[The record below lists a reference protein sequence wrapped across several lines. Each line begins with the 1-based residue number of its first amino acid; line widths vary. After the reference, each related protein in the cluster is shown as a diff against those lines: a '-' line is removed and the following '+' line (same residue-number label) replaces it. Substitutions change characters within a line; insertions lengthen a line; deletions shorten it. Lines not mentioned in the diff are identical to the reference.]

1 MNIVLDTNGY
11 SDFKR
16 GAERVVAALESAEEI
31 VVPTTVLGELY
42 AGFQLGSRENEN
54 AHELHRFL
62 ERPGV
67 RIGPIDHGVAR
78 RYGDLVA
85 ALKRLGAPIP
95 TNDVWI
101 AASCTEHGAH
111 LLNEISA
118 PGDRADSLAYEVS
131 DTPRCFAFDLALGS
145 AEQLVL

>member
-16 GAERVVAALESAEEI
+16 GAKGVVEALEAAEEI

-42 AGFQLGSRENEN
+42 AGFRLGSREKEN
-54 AHELHRFL
+54 VDELDRFL

-78 RYGDLVA
+78 RYGDVVA
-85 ALKRLGAPIP
+85 ALKKLGTRIP

-101 AASCTEHGAH
+101 AAVAIEQNGELLTRDEHFNNVAMLRLYG
-111 LLNEISA
+111 
-118 PGDRADSLAYEVS
+118 
-131 DTPRCFAFDLALGS
+131 
-145 AEQLVL
+145 